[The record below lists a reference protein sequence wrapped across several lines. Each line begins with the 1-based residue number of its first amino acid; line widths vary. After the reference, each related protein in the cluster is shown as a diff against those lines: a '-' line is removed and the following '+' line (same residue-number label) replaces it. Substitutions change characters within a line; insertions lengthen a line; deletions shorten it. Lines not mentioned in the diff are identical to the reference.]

1 MAEKTSFQKD
11 DREDLSL
18 VRKAKSGN
26 RKAFGRLVMKYQ
38 KRIYFTVRKM
48 VLDHGDTNDIVQD
61 TFVKA
66 FLNLN
71 RFDESYAFYPWLH
84 RIAVNTAINHLNK
97 QARRKESFLV
107 DGNEEFHDTFKSAS
121 NPVKEM
127 EQKDLKDHLYA
138 AMKQL
143 PPDQRAVFVLR
154 TSEELSYQEI
164 SEQLDISI
172 GTVMSRLSRA
182 REKLKILL
190 EPYMD
195 SSNP

>member
-1 MAEKTSFQKD
+1 MAEKSSFQKD
-11 DREDLSL
+11 DREDLSQ
-18 VRKAKSGN
+18 VRRAKAGDK
-26 RKAFGRLVMKYQ
+26 KAFGRLVLKYQ
-38 KRIYFTVRKM
+38 KRIYFTIRKM

-71 RFDESYAFYPWLH
+71 RFDETFAFYPWLH

-97 QARRKESFLV
+97 QTRRKESFLV
-107 DGNEEFHDTFKSAS
+107 DGKEEFHDTFKSAS

-127 EQKDLKDHLYA
+127 EQKELKDHLYDA
-138 AMKQL
+138 LKHL
-143 PPDQRAVFVLR
+143 PSEQRAVFVLR

-164 SEQLDISI
+164 SQQLDISI

-182 REKLKILL
+182 REKLKTILD
-190 EPYMD
+190 PFMD
-195 SSNP
+195 SSDC